1 MSVDEDLKT
10 MQKLAGKTAY
20 SNATLIDMYAG
31 YTLMLL
37 LIAND
42 DVAAA
47 KSRSKSRLYTED
59 YLHSPTYQY
68 CVEAAIFLSEV
79 STVSLKNAVLFYASS
94 VFFYHHD
101 QNKIDH
107 WKRLTPKEINRPAVH
122 RYVATTM
129 AKNDLGT
136 LLYRTNMA
144 SDELSNCI
152 VSFLEIAPDTYDTI
166 LSGVIPAVLE
176 KYPDKPELSLAI
188 AEHVDACFPTETE
201 AKRRLW
207 MQLAMDMNV
216 SISVSAQSMIKNY
229 YIDNPSYCLG
239 KQKEP
244 VLNLIKHEAKRRGLL
259 FENYSKELKLKGF
272 TVSKSGDI
280 VDLSNLYKEV
290 IS

>member
-10 MQKLAGKTAY
+10 MKKLAGKTAF

-31 YTLMLL
+31 YTLMML

-68 CVEAAIFLSEV
+68 CVEAAVFLSAV
-79 STVSLKNAVLFYASS
+79 STVSLKNAVMFYSSS

-107 WKRLTPKEINRPAVH
+107 WKRLTPKEINRPSVR

-152 VSFLEIAPDTYDTI
+152 VSFLETTPDTYDTI
-166 LSGVIPAVLE
+166 LSKIMPAVLE
-176 KYPDKPELSLAI
+176 KYPDKPELPIAI
-188 AEHVDACFPTETE
+188 TEYMNSNFPDDTEG
-201 AKRRLW
+201 KRRVW

-216 SISVSAQSMIKNY
+216 SMSVSAQAMIKNY
-229 YIDNPSYCLG
+229 YIENPKYYLG
-239 KQKEP
+239 KQKDA
-244 VLNLIKHEAKRRGLL
+244 VTNLIKHECKRRGLL
-259 FENYSKELKLKGF
+259 FENYSKELKYKGF
-272 TVSKSGDI
+272 TASKFGDI

-290 IS
+290 LS

>member
-1 MSVDEDLKT
+1 MSVDEDLVT
-10 MQKLAGKTAY
+10 MKKLAGKTAF

-31 YTLMLL
+31 YTLMML

-68 CVEAAIFLSEV
+68 CVEAAVFLSAV
-79 STVSLKNAVLFYASS
+79 STVSLKNAVMFYASS

-107 WKRLTPKEINRPAVH
+107 WKRLTPKEINRPSVR

-166 LSGVIPAVLE
+166 LAGVMPAVLD
-176 KYPDKPELSLAI
+176 KYPDKPELPLAI
-188 AEHVDACFPTETE
+188 AERIDACFPTETE

-207 MQLAMDMNV
+207 MQLAIDMNV
-216 SISVSAQSMIKNY
+216 NISVSAQSMIKNY
-229 YIDNPSYCLG
+229 YTSNPWYYTG

-244 VLNLIKHEAKRRGLL
+244 VLDLIKHECKRRGLL
-259 FENYSKELKLKGF
+259 FENYSKELRYNGF
-272 TVSKSGDI
+272 TVSKFGDI
-280 VDLSNLYKEV
+280 VDLSNLYEEV
-290 IS
+290 LK